1 VTGDSPAPAAT
12 DNVKPRAEKF
22 RVVPQLLSV
31 AALVLTVFLFTPAR
45 IYLGN
50 FMEFASLFP
59 ESMLVFLAAS
69 LAAIVALL
77 AVVLLL
83 SLSRAAGRIAVS
95 VLCGLAV
102 LAWLQGNIL
111 VWDYGVLDGR
121 GIDWNALSRRGII
134 DVLAWAGVLSF
145 AVVGSRLVYR
155 ASRWVCLVLVVVQL
169 ASVGQLWIAMP
180 KDQGFKQQQGATD
193 TLFRYSDH
201 VNVIVM
207 VIDTFQSDL
216 FPDII
221 RRHPDLETAFDG
233 FTYFRNALTGS
244 DGTIVSVPNM
254 LTGEDYD
261 NSVPYLEWVK
271 TVFLGNSL
279 PKTLREYGFTVD
291 LFPLLGYTVHTDFSG
306 LPFGRQKLRDW
317 RAFAREQVFLG
328 DLALFRCAPQPLK
341 RLVYNRQHW
350 FLAVLLEEYFDRHDA
365 GGVPRQGETGSTAA
379 STLKYAKELENMQ
392 ILVNKN
398 RDPRFIMD
406 MIGQSEVMRG
416 QDAFKFIHLKGLHLP
431 LIMDEDLD
439 YVEMEP
445 YRDNM
450 LRQGAGMLKIAATFL
465 ERLERLGV
473 YDDSLV
479 FIVGDHGSGVVDAK
493 IAPTP
498 YGDRFNR
505 GGPYP
510 GNFQSFKAA
519 GVPLVLV
526 KRLRA
531 RGALATSLS
540 PVALGDIPRTVAEEL
555 GLEADFPGRSM
566 FAVAEG
572 EPRERMYRAFIGP
585 QLDVEYLAPLWEYAV
600 DGDSWD
606 DTSWRETGNVYYA
619 PKE

>member
-1 VTGDSPAPAAT
+1 MDPDRAPQKGKYSSIF
-12 DNVKPRAEKF
+12 V
-22 RVVPQLLSV
+22 SV
-31 AALVLTVFLFTPAR
+31 AALATTVLLFTPAR

-50 FMEFASLFP
+50 FMEFSSLFP

-69 LAAIVALL
+69 LAAIAALLVVALP
-77 AVVLLL
+77 L

-95 VLCGLAV
+95 VVCALAV

-121 GIDWNALSRRGII
+121 EIEWNALARYGII
-134 DVLAWAGVLSF
+134 DALVWVGMLSF

-155 ASRWVCLVLVVVQL
+155 ASRWVCLALVVVQL

-180 KDQGFKQQQGATD
+180 KDQGFKQQQSATD

-201 VNVIVM
+201 VNVVVM

-216 FPDII
+216 FPDIL
-221 RRHPDLETAFDG
+221 RQHPDLEAAFDG

-254 LTGEDYD
+254 LTGENYD
-261 NSVPYLEWVK
+261 NALPYLAWVK
-271 TVFLGNSL
+271 ASFLGNSL
-279 PKTLREYGFTVD
+279 PRTLREYGFAVD
-291 LFPLLGYTVHTDFSG
+291 LFPLLGYTVYTDFTG
-306 LPFGRQKLRDW
+306 LPFGGKKLRDW
-317 RAFAREQVFLG
+317 RAFAREQAFLG
-328 DLALFRCAPQPLK
+328 DLALFRSAPQPLK
-341 RLVYNRQHW
+341 RLFYNRQHW
-350 FLAVLLEEYFDRHDA
+350 FLAVLLEDWFDRRDA
-365 GGVPRQGETGSTAA
+365 GGARQPAEGGSAGA
-379 STLKYAKELENMQ
+379 STLTYAKELENMQ

-431 LIMDEDLD
+431 LIMNEDLD
-439 YVEMEP
+439 YEEMEP

-450 LRQGAGMLKIAATFL
+450 LRQGAGLLKIAATFL

-473 YDDSLV
+473 YDDSLI
-479 FIVGDHGSGVVDAK
+479 FIVGDHGSGVADAK
-493 IAPTP
+493 IDPTP
-498 YGDRFNR
+498 YGDGLNK

-510 GNFQSFKAA
+510 GNFRSFKAA
-519 GVPLVLV
+519 GIPLVLA
-526 KRLRA
+526 KRMHA

-540 PVALGDIPRTVAEEL
+540 PVALGDIPRTVVDEL
-555 GLEADFPGRSM
+555 GLEADFPGQSL

-572 EPRERMYRAFIGP
+572 EPRERIYRAFVGP
-585 QLDVEYLAPLWEYAV
+585 QIDVEYLAPLLEYAV

-606 DTSWRETGNVYYA
+606 DTSWRETGNVYNA
-619 PKE
+619 PQE